1 LNIIISDFYIISKI
15 WNTNI
20 YDVKVQEVIN
30 KKVWYVNSFRKIKKA
45 FNITLNIKYDKK
57 LINIIIS
64 FIE

>member
-1 LNIIISDFYIISKI
+1 MNIIISDFYIISKI